1 MNCNTDIKDLT
12 QYSIRCAS
20 ILGEIFD
27 SIQNFS
33 SAIDEEEKNIQ
44 CEKMAENITNFE
56 LTLDSCFVDV
66 NESIDKIGKAKLE
79 KKMST
84 NTNSNR
90 GNDSEIR
97 NNQNEFTS
105 SINDESITDE
115 DLINSVVVKISNIKL
130 KV

>member
-33 SAIDEEEKNIQ
+33 SAIDEDEKNIQ

-56 LTLDSCFVDV
+56 LTLDSCFV
-66 NESIDKIGKAKLE
+66 DKIGKAKLE